1 MIARIK
7 QFFRRVKRTRDFLP
21 MIWKG
26 YDFDY
31 RYAIELFQYQ
41 LKRTADFME
50 SDRATT
56 MGAENRARRIRTA
69 IELLDK
75 VYDEEYGCEYQDKL
89 QELYGENVMDW
100 QFIELD
106 VKSDY
111 NGEPLYELK
120 WEYEKWDNSKEVEEM
135 KDKLFKESKEKQQRA
150 EELVWKFISH
160 NIRGWWD

>member
-1 MIARIK
+1 MIKKIKRFIYRI
-7 QFFRRVKRTRDFLP
+7 KRTRDFLP

-31 RYAIELFQYQ
+31 RYALELFQYQ

-50 SDRATT
+50 SDSAMTVD
-56 MGAENRARRIRTA
+56 AEIRARRIRTA
-69 IELLDK
+69 VELLEK

-89 QELYGENVMDW
+89 AEIYGEDVLDW
-100 QFIELD
+100 EFVDLHK
-106 VKSDY
+106 KSEY
-111 NGEPLYELK
+111 NGESLYRLK
-120 WEYEKWDNSKEVEEM
+120 FKYENWDNSNEVKQMEN
-135 KDKLFKESKEKQQRA
+135 KLFNESQQKQKRA

>member
-1 MIARIK
+1 MFVVKR
-7 QFFRRVKRTRDFLP
+7 FFRRVKRVIDFLP

-26 YDFDY
+26 FDFDY

-50 SDRATT
+50 SDGAVTMNANIRAK
-56 MGAENRARRIRTA
+56 RIRTA
-69 IELLDK
+69 VELLQK

-89 QELYGENVMDW
+89 KEIYGEKVLDW
-100 QFIELD
+100 EFVELD
-106 VKSDY
+106 EKSDFD
-111 NGEPLYELK
+111 GEPLYELK
-120 WEYEKWDNSKEVEEM
+120 WEYEKWDNSEEVKETKQKLYEE
-135 KDKLFKESKEKQQRA
+135 SQEKQKRA

>member
-1 MIARIK
+1 MFVVKR
-7 QFFRRVKRTRDFLP
+7 FFRRVKRVMDFLP

-50 SDRATT
+50 SDRAMT
-56 MGAENRARRIRTA
+56 MDADIRARRIRTA
-69 IELLDK
+69 VELLQK
-75 VYDEEYGCEYQDKL
+75 VYDEDYGCEYQDKL
-89 QELYGENVMDW
+89 KELYGENVLDW
-100 QFIELD
+100 EFIELD
-106 VKSDY
+106 VKSNY

-120 WEYEKWDNSKEVEEM
+120 WAYEKWDNAEEVKEM
-135 KDKLFKESKEKQQRA
+135 KDKLFKESKTKQKRA